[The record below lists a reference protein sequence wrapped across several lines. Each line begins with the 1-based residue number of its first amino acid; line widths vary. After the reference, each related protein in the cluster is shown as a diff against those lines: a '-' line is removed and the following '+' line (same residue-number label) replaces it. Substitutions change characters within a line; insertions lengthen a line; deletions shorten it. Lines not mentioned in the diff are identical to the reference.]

1 MLDIG
6 FSSSKRFV
14 ANGTHIAC
22 QRYTKLFDALLLE
35 EKMREVDLNS
45 DLGES
50 FGPYRIGDD
59 EAMLGLITSANVAC
73 GFHGGDPLVMHRTAT
88 RALEGSVD
96 LGAHP
101 GFNDLWGFGRRKI
114 VGDSAA
120 DIEKMLIYQ
129 IAALQGMA
137 RAVGHWVTHVKLHG
151 ALATLAFEDRGLSDA
166 LARAMRA
173 LDRDLILVSAPHNE
187 IEWAA
192 RSAGIRVACEVFAD
206 RLYGD
211 NGLLLPRSEP
221 GAVIHDP
228 VVAAAQALRMV
239 DEQAIRTVGGRKV
252 AMPVHTICVHGD
264 NPQGVAIAT
273 AVRAALEGAGV
284 RLRPISELN
293 LGT

>member
-1 MLDIG
+1 
-6 FSSSKRFV
+6 
-14 ANGTHIAC
+14 
-22 QRYTKLFDALLLE
+22 
-35 EKMREVDLNS
+35 MREVDLNS

-73 GFHGGDPLVMHRTAT
+73 GFHGGDPVVMHRTAT

-114 VGDSAA
+114 VGDSPA

-137 RAVGHWVTHVKLHG
+137 RAVGHRVTHVKLHG

-166 LARAMRA
+166 LVRAMRA
-173 LDRDLILVSAPHNE
+173 LDRDLVLVSTPHNE
-187 IEWAA
+187 TERAA
-192 RSAGIRVACEVFAD
+192 RRAGIRVACEVFAD
-206 RLYGD
+206 RLYAD

-228 VVAAAQALRMV
+228 AAAAAQALWMV

-264 NPQGVAIAT
+264 NPHGVAIAA

-293 LGT
+293 IGT

>member
-14 ANGTHIAC
+14 PNGTHIAC
-22 QRYTKLFDALLLE
+22 QRYTKLSKPILPE

-114 VGDSAA
+114 VGDSPA

-137 RAVGHWVTHVKLHG
+137 RAVGHRVTHVKLHG
-151 ALATLAFEDRGLSDA
+151 ALATLAFEDRGLADA

-239 DEQAIRTVGGRKV
+239 DEQAIWTVGGRKV
-252 AMPVHTICVHGD
+252 ALPVHTICVHGD

-293 LGT
+293 L